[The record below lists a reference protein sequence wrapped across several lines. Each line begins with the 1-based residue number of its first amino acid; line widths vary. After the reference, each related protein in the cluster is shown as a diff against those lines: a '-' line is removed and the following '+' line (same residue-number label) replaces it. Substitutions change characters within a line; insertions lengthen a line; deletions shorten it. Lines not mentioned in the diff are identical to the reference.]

1 MGTNKIY
8 VIILL
13 LILTNLVSNCN
24 RINKDKCT
32 TEKIITRYGN
42 FQAYRS
48 LEDGIRIANECKK
61 EILLIFSCYSCY
73 SAKDLEWAQLSNTRI
88 KEILDKKWL
97 FLGWESAFFQLFLCL
112 ESFSASIPPSR
123 QHRKPL
129 AVTIPPKNLYKGK
142 SFFYPWPS
150 LFKIKRGVS
159 PAHFRSHT
167 TFNFDHALT
176 APN

>member
-88 KEILDKKWL
+88 KEILDKKYVIIWL
-97 FLGWESAFFQLFLCL
+97 PVDEH
-112 ESFSASIPPSR
+112 SIL
-123 QHRKPL
+123 KD
-129 AVTIPPKNLYKGK
+129 T
-142 SFFYPWPS
+142 S
-150 LFKIKRGVS
+150 LTSILTKKKIKTLGEK
-159 PAHFRSHT
+159 FRDLQYRLSGT
-167 TFNFDHALT
+167 DFRPFYIKVDASLRPSSKSLPSQFTEKQVLDFLK
-176 APN
+176 